1 MLNAPLSI
9 NTINNMKTKNLK
21 ISYFKILFI
30 CIISFSFIAFL
41 SGCDDTDIPF
51 MVDADINHFEF
62 ANMVDSAKIN
72 KLARTIYAELDEAEN
87 IETVIPSFVLSH
99 GATAYVNDVEQI
111 SGVSPLNFSKT
122 ITYKIV
128 SGDKSYSAEWE
139 VTIAKRYVEHQS
151 DFSGELTTNLVL
163 SAGTYLVKEDVI
175 VNQGIYFA
183 IEPGV
188 IIQFAPCTKIIFN
201 DNDLFTAKG
210 TAANPIRFMSANSSI
225 DDPNASWGGI
235 EFNNSSAELE
245 HCEFVNG
252 GCNNAPMIYLHNTT
266 LGIKNSSFQNSKYTG
281 IYLDNNSTFR
291 TFINNQMSNCGEF
304 VDGCYPIHFVDFN
317 KIVNLQG
324 GNNIQTSKGIFI
336 EKSNM
341 TNSITLIGQTCPFI
355 FQDNI
360 TASVSGLAFFLQP
373 GVSILMKEGK
383 GINIGNSSTIKFIA
397 QGSAEYPVNFMGETN
412 TPGCWEGISLG
423 GETLT
428 GSFFEFCN
436 INYAGNGGNSGAIKC
451 MNTSTDKLSIT
462 NCKISNTNS
471 HGIYFGSGASATME
485 GNAFNNIPSAFQD
498 IYNE

>member
-1 MLNAPLSI
+1 MLNVPFSI
-9 NTINNMKTKNLK
+9 NNINNMKIKNLK
-21 ISYFKILFI
+21 IINSKILFI
-30 CIISFSFIAFL
+30 CIISFSFIVFL
-41 SGCDDTDIPF
+41 PGCDEPDIPF

-62 ANMVDSAKIN
+62 ANMVDSAIIN
-72 KLARTIYAELDEAEN
+72 KLGRTIYAELDEAERLDS
-87 IETVIPSFVLSH
+87 VIPSFVLSD
-99 GATAYVNDVEQI
+99 GATAFVNNVEQI
-111 SGVSPLNFSKT
+111 SGVSHLNFST
-122 ITYKIV
+122 TVTYKIV
-128 SGDKSYSAEWE
+128 SGDKNHSAEWK

-151 DFSGELTTNLVL
+151 DFSGELTSNLVL

-188 IIQFAPCTKIIFN
+188 TIQFAPCTKIIFN

-210 TAANPIRFMSANSSI
+210 TASNPIRFINANSSA

-252 GCNNAPMIYLHNTT
+252 GCNNAPMVYLHNTT

-291 TFINNQMSNCGEF
+291 TFINNQMNNCGELE
-304 VDGCYPIHFVDFN
+304 DGCYPIYFTNFN

-336 EKSNM
+336 ENSNM

-360 TASVSGLAFFLQP
+360 TSSVSGLAFFLQP

-383 GINIGNSSTIKFIA
+383 GISIGNSASIKFIA
-397 QGSAEYPVNFMGETN
+397 QGSVEHPVNFMGETN
-412 TPGCWEGISLG
+412 IPGCWEGISLG
-423 GETLT
+423 GQTIS

-436 INYAGNGGNSGAIKC
+436 INYAGNGENSGAIKC
-451 MNTSTDKLSIT
+451 MNTTTEKLSIT

-471 HGIYFGSGASATME
+471 HGIFFGAGASATME
-485 GNAFNNIPSAFQD
+485 GNTFNNIPSAFPD
-498 IYNE
+498 VHNE